1 MRQNVKRKKP
11 QSPKALKARR
21 DPLFDKNARKA
32 GFVYLKA
39 PPRLESPPGT
49 RRRLPPS
56 LSQSKQGSTVSKRN
70 DRSCDRLFMHSSS
83 RIRNNQIE
91 AQRSGFDLGRRSDG
105 TKINC
110 EPNEVGRSL
119 KGRRS
124 QHSAVF
130 AARRKRNGA
139 DFF

>member
-1 MRQNVKRKKP
+1 MKFSRQGGNGTVLT
-11 QSPKALKARR
+11 SS
-21 DPLFDKNARKA
+21 DEE
-32 GFVYLKA
+32 A

-56 LSQSKQGSTVSKRN
+56 QSQSKRGSTVSKRKK
-70 DRSCDRLFMHSSS
+70 RSCDRLFMHSSS
-83 RIRNNQIE
+83 RIRNNQIK

-105 TKINC
+105 MKINC

-124 QHSAVF
+124 QHSEVF